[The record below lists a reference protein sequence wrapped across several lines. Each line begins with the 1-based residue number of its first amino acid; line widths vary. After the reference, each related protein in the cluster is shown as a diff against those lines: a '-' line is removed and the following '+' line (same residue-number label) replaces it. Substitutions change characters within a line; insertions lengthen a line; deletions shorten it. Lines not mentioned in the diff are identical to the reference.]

1 MILARLTL
9 IVALFGATHALAQT
23 PDIPIDPAFRAWARS
38 NAIAVRPVDEPYSD
52 TAWAF
57 LRPLV
62 GGARVVAIGE
72 NIHGGHEPLA
82 LRNHIIRYAVT
93 QLGFTAVAIESG
105 FTEGQLVDRY
115 VQGEA
120 LDIDTVLRQ
129 GINNGFGLMPE
140 NKELLLWLRAHNE
153 TASRKVHF
161 YGIDQTGAG
170 AAIYSGAPAV
180 EAALTYLGPARA
192 APHRAALVPL
202 LDRFTAGRFPEI
214 SSGERARLRE
224 SLGRLGRAVGAAP
237 SADRLAHAVAVRNV
251 WAAERLEQS
260 FGASGAEGPRSL
272 HAIRLRDSVMAE
284 NARWVL
290 QQQGPG
296 GRMVVFAHNGHVWD
310 VPMAFPAMGPAMV
323 MMGTR
328 LRRVL
333 GRDLCVMGMAAVKY
347 EGMGSVLSDL
357 SSMENSFARVVP
369 PSHAI
374 DLRTADRIPAVRA
387 LLHEPWVTRIHA
399 WLQPIVPRQATDILF
414 TLERVTRSRMA
425 DR

>member
-9 IVALFGATHALAQT
+9 AVALFGATHALAQAREF
-23 PDIPIDPAFRAWARS
+23 PIDPAFRDWARS
-38 NAIAVRPVDEPYSD
+38 NTIAVPPVDAPYSD
-52 TAWAF
+52 TAWAY
-57 LRPLV
+57 LRPLI
-62 GGARVVAIGE
+62 GLARVVAIGE

-82 LRNHIIRYAVT
+82 LRNQIIRYAVT

-105 FTEGQLVDRY
+105 FTEEQLVDRY

-120 LDIDTVLRQ
+120 LDVDTVLRQ

-140 NKELLLWLRAHNE
+140 NKELLLWLRAYNE

-170 AAIYSGAPAV
+170 AAIYTGATAV
-180 EAALTYLGPARA
+180 EAALTFLGPEQA

-202 LDRFTAGRFPEI
+202 LDRFTAGRFLEL
-214 SSGERARLRE
+214 SSGERVRLRE
-224 SLGRLGRAVGAAP
+224 ALGRLGRAVGAAP
-237 SADRLAHAVAVRNV
+237 SADRFAKAVAVRNV
-251 WAAERLEQS
+251 WAAVRLEQS
-260 FGASGAEGPRSL
+260 FGVSGREGPRSL

-284 NARWVL
+284 NTRWVL

-296 GRMVVFAHNGHVWD
+296 GRIVVFAHNGHVWD

-328 LRRVL
+328 LRRMF
-333 GRDLCVMGMAAVKY
+333 GRDLCVMGMAAVNY
-347 EGMGSVLSDL
+347 EGMGVVLSDP
-357 SSMENSFARVVP
+357 SSMENTFARVML
-369 PSHAI
+369 PSHAL

-387 LLHEPWVTRIHA
+387 LLLEPWVTRIHA
-399 WLQPIVPRQATDILF
+399 WLQPIVPRKATDILF

-425 DR
+425 ER